1 MSQYSNKIHMKSCLL
16 LNLKHLN
23 ANNVRPIRH
32 NAILIHKQLCFKY
45 AHTGLFNNTNL
56 IALGFSLPIKQR
68 YFHTSSSKLQ
78 KKSDPDTKLFAFS
91 STNESLK
98 KPRIKKQSK
107 DIQSS
112 SDGHLEAIQNTNIT
126 PKAREGPQVKSKASQ
141 PLGQI
146 PLSYQV
152 DDTSTKKTVR
162 KKSTKSESNEKKISE
177 SDSHSEKSKNI
188 DDKTDPELP
197 LESQENTTSSRDN
210 VIQSSDTT
218 KSKAFASST
227 NTLKQTQ
234 SQANSEFSNFNYLY
248 SEGSSEP
255 SIPPPKVFK
264 KYLDQ
269 YSIGQERA
277 KRHFSVAIYNHYVR
291 LQDKLDREEQAERR
305 KAEALEMLK
314 EMQENEFYSQDDE
327 FVNKTGFGTSYGFKK
342 KDFFYSESEYIF
354 IFSRYFFSNNFLI

>member
-1 MSQYSNKIHMKSCLL
+1 MKSCLL
-16 LNLKHLN
+16 LNLKNLNVNNVHPIRLN
-23 ANNVRPIRH
+23 AN
-32 NAILIHKQLCFKY
+32 LIHKQLCFKY
-45 AHTGLFNNTNL
+45 AHTGLFCNTNP

-78 KKSDPDTKLFAFS
+78 KKGDPDTKLVASS
-91 STNESLK
+91 STNEALK

-107 DIQSS
+107 DTQPS

-126 PKAREGPQVKSKASQ
+126 PKAREGPQVKSKAPQS
-141 PLGQI
+141 LGQI
-146 PLSYQV
+146 SSSYQV

-162 KKSTKSESNEKKISE
+162 KKSTKSESNERKLSE

-188 DDKTDPELP
+188 EDKTDTELP
-197 LESQENTTSSRDN
+197 LESQENATSSRNN
-210 VIQSSDTT
+210 VTQSSDTT
-218 KSKAFASST
+218 KSKAFTSST
-227 NTLKQTQ
+227 NTLKQKQ
-234 SQANSEFSNFNYLY
+234 PQANSEFSSFDYPY
-248 SEGSSEP
+248 SEGISEP

-327 FVNKTGFGTSYGFKK
+327 FVNKSGFGTSYGFKT
-342 KDFFYSESEYIF
+342 KDSFYSKSEYNYIF
-354 IFSRYFFSNNFLI
+354 F